1 MFSYSIW
8 IKSVFIQYCYHQRR
22 SIDNRQI
29 VKPKTPAAMQQ
40 LIQQVRETLP
50 FNMPQAYV
58 CADECKG
65 CSLKLLEFLDL
76 ELMDWEDRL
85 QRGEVPGLKDIQHMA
100 KISQRIYKVLDKNG
114 VLDF

>member
-1 MFSYSIW
+1 
-8 IKSVFIQYCYHQRR
+8 
-22 SIDNRQI
+22 
-29 VKPKTPAAMQQ
+29 VKPKTPVAMQQ

-50 FNMPQAYV
+50 FGMPESQL

-85 QRGEVPGLKDIQHMA
+85 EKGEVPSLGDVQRMA
-100 KISQRIYKVLDKNG
+100 KISLKIRAVLERNG
-114 VLDF
+114 VL

>member
-1 MFSYSIW
+1 
-8 IKSVFIQYCYHQRR
+8 
-22 SIDNRQI
+22 

-40 LIQQVRETLP
+40 LIQQVRDTLP
-50 FNMPQAYV
+50 FGTPQGYV

-85 QRGEVPGLKDIQHMA
+85 EQGEVPGLADVQRLA
-100 KISQRIYKVLDKNG
+100 KISRRVYNVLDKNG
-114 VLDF
+114 VLEV

>member
-1 MFSYSIW
+1 
-8 IKSVFIQYCYHQRR
+8 
-22 SIDNRQI
+22 
-29 VKPKTPAAMQQ
+29 MQQ

-50 FNMPQAYV
+50 FGTPQGYV

-85 QRGEVPGLKDIQHMA
+85 QQGEAPGLGDVQRMA
-100 KISQRIYKVLDKNG
+100 KISRKVHAVLGKNG
-114 VLDF
+114 VLDA

>member
-1 MFSYSIW
+1 
-8 IKSVFIQYCYHQRR
+8 
-22 SIDNRQI
+22 
-29 VKPKTPAAMQQ
+29 MQH

-50 FNMPQAYV
+50 FGTPQGYV

-85 QRGEVPGLKDIQHMA
+85 QQGEVPGLRDVQRMA
-100 KISQRIYKVLDKNG
+100 RISRKIYKVLDKNG
-114 VLDF
+114 VLDS

>member
-1 MFSYSIW
+1 
-8 IKSVFIQYCYHQRR
+8 
-22 SIDNRQI
+22 
-29 VKPKTPAAMQQ
+29 MQQ

-50 FNMPQAYV
+50 FGTPQGDV

-85 QRGEVPGLKDIQHMA
+85 QQGEVPGLGDVQRMA
-100 KISQRIYKVLDKNG
+100 KISGKIYRVLDKNG
-114 VLDF
+114 VLDS